1 MRSQCNY
8 HFLTCRTMCSAG
20 LLLRS
25 TPVEVSKGRK
35 PHTKLQQK
43 CLDLA
48 KTLPPLTEAQKKW
61 ARCKMS
67 GLGYYVTRGRKG
79 KHSCIWCQECGQM
92 DEVGLPPLAVAVKI
106 KETKSHVCS
115 RCGRKLE
122 VTDWVP
128 RWDHRHE
135 MEHDF
140 HFGIV
145 TVCEGM
151 QVVRMFDWHQIA
163 SMGSDTINHIDEVYQ
178 IWFEP
183 DRGKQVI
190 ISKQYTRSWY
200 HFRWNTYSEWKVKQN
215 RPTGGYSYN
224 DDVYSL
230 DNKYI
235 YPNAKILPIL
245 RRNGWSNKMF
255 RMRTSP
261 VDIWRAL
268 MTDPAIEGLAK
279 NGQYSVIDYWMST
292 GGSDRDKSRWLPRVK
307 ICNRRKYVIKDA
319 SLWFDVVKSL
329 RRLGM
334 DDHSPKYICPADLH
348 AMHDWLQR
356 KVERLQIREEIRK
369 LNSDAKN
376 WEQFYAQSK
385 GCFLGIKFNDGN
397 IFCHVI
403 KSVAEMCEEGKRM
416 HHCVY
421 RMGYYKRPESLIL
434 SARDREG
441 KRLET
446 VEVNLRTFKVVQS
459 RGLQN
464 QPTMAH
470 SRIIQLVEQNM
481 NLIKRAKAV

>member
-1 MRSQCNY
+1 
-8 HFLTCRTMCSAG
+8 MCSAG

-200 HFRWNTYSEWKVKQN
+200 HFRWHTYSEWKVKQN

-224 DDVYSL
+224 DDVYAL

-261 VDIWRAL
+261 IDIWRGL
-268 MTDPAIEGLAK
+268 LTDPSIEALAK
-279 NGQYSVIDYWMST
+279 TGQYNIIDYWYRT
-292 GGSDRDKSRWLPRVK
+292 GGRNRDKSWWMPIVR
-307 ICNRRKYVIKDA
+307 ICNRHHYIIKDA
-319 SLWFDVVKSL
+319 SMWFDYIDLLEYFHKDTRNPHYVCPENLKHEHDRL
-329 RRLGM
+329 MDKKTRIEKAEELKRRIAQAE
-334 DDHSPKYICPADLH
+334 KYEEQYKEYRGKFFGIC
-348 AMHDWLQR
+348 
-356 KVERLQIREEIRK
+356 
-369 LNSDAKN
+369 
-376 WEQFYAQSK
+376 F
-385 GCFLGIKFNDGN
+385 GDGN
-397 IFCHVI
+397 IVI
-403 KSVAEMCEEGKRM
+403 TVICSVKEMAEEGTMM
-416 HHCVY
+416 HHCVFSN
-421 RMGYYKRPESLIL
+421 GYYDHKRHPDSLIL
-434 SARDREG
+434 SAKDRDG
-441 KRLET
+441 HRLET
-446 VEVNLRTFKVVQS
+446 VELNVKTWKVIQS
-459 RGLQN
+459 RALQN
-464 QPTMAH
+464 GTTKYHDQ
-470 SRIIQLVEQNM
+470 IVKLVEKNM